1 MADVEQLPTQFVIP
15 PSPQA
20 SQAPI
25 PVPSPARAAIQ
36 ADADT
41 VPLSFPAI
49 LRNSRL
55 SSRFAH
61 LHISSKDPSPLP
73 RKTRKDRV
81 DHEGKRWVRRQ
92 ENAKFTHNP
101 HITLPSGIDLAHPL
115 QVPSPTFPNPLPPY
129 LPRNIPLSPA
139 LHAPS
144 DPSTSSAGLFSLSL
158 RGARRT
164 LRARASFAALV
175 KAVESHL
182 AEWLEGGTY
191 LNPDEG
197 KGLLHFPG
205 EPVGEREDIRE
216 VSREAGR
223 LVWAVKVGS
232 PADTLGY
239 GDGGFER
246 YVVHCVARW
255 YGVVSFSKETDG
267 YRLTYLLRPNITR
280 PHPRSSR
287 ASRTLD
293 TPPTTDASDFHAS
306 DANPSDFNT
315 TDGSEY
321 NTTDTSDVDSIAGD
335 THQPTGSLSDIAES
349 RPSSPASWSIIGG
362 SDFEV
367 DPIDSDNDNE
377 SDRGFAASMESLSLS
392 THVEVDDSKPALPD
406 TTITPSRLRD
416 SAVGPQTDSRS
427 DIQPEDM
434 TPSRARA
441 RVHGDRL
448 PALYP
453 RATSSPSPARMSP
466 RRPPTSRKMGGQ
478 RARGK
483 AKHGKKGLAG
493 PMGTDKGSFYE
504 YLFA

>member
-1 MADVEQLPTQFVIP
+1 MADVERLPAQSIIA
-15 PSPQA
+15 PSQVL
-20 SQAPI
+20 
-25 PVPSPARAAIQ
+25 VPMASPARAAIPV
-36 ADADT
+36 DAAP
-41 VPLSFPAI
+41 VSLSFPAI
-49 LRNSRL
+49 LRNSKL
-55 SSRFAH
+55 SDRFAH
-61 LHISSKDPSPLP
+61 LHISSNDHLPLP
-73 RKTRKDRV
+73 RKTRKDQV
-81 DHEGKRWVRRQ
+81 GHEGKRWVRRQ

-129 LPRNIPLSPA
+129 LPRNIPISPA
-139 LHAPS
+139 LHPPP

-164 LRARASFAALV
+164 LRARASSAPLV

-197 KGLLHFPG
+197 KGLFHFPG

-223 LVWAVKVGS
+223 LVWAVKVGF
-232 PADTLGY
+232 PTDAPGY

-255 YGVVSFSKETDG
+255 YGVVSFSRETDG
-267 YRLTYLLRPNITR
+267 HRLTHLLRPNITR
-280 PHPRSSR
+280 PDPRSSR
-287 ASRTLD
+287 VTRALD

-306 DANPSDFNT
+306 DANPSDFNV

-321 NTTDTSDVDSIAGD
+321 NTTDTSDADSIAGD
-335 THQPTGSLSDIAES
+335 IYRPTGPLSDIAES

-362 SDFEV
+362 SDFQV
-367 DPIDSDNDNE
+367 DPIDSDNDNG
-377 SDRGFAASMESLSLS
+377 SDQGFAASMESLSLS
-392 THVEVDDSKPALPD
+392 THVEVDDSTPALPD
-406 TTITPSRLRD
+406 TTLTPSPLCD
-416 SAVGPQTDSRS
+416 SIAGPQSDSDS
-427 DIQPEDM
+427 HIQPEDM

-441 RVHGDRL
+441 RVHGDRFST
-448 PALYP
+448 LYP
-453 RATSSPSPARMSP
+453 RATSSPSPVRRSP
-466 RRPPTSRKMGGQ
+466 RRPPSARKLGGK
-478 RARGK
+478 RAKGK
-483 AKHGKKGLAG
+483 AKYDKKGRIGSMRA
-493 PMGTDKGSFYE
+493 DKGSFYE